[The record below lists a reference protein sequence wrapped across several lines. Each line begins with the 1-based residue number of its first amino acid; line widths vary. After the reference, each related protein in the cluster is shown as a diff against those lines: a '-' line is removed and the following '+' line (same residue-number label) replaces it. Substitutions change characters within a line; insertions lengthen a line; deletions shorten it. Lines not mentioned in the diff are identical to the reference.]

1 MLTLSWQEV
10 RDSDTCCGL
19 MLRASS
25 QLGPL
30 HILHIM
36 INLFL
41 YTQPSAEEFGSLS
54 FTLHEKLTPT
64 LVKFRVPDHNNLLH
78 CRETLNF
85 TSQIDV
91 QWNVLETSM
100 SVPFQERSF
109 LSIFSP
115 LVGILNIDTNSHLR
129 LSHLARFLCK
139 ATYNQCYS
147 TRRAAVIIITE
158 SSH

>member
-1 MLTLSWQEV
+1 MGFRHLLWVDAASEQSTWSTSYTSHHDKFISVYTALSRRVWVWNE
-10 RDSDTCCGL
+10 
-19 MLRASS
+19 A
-25 QLGPL
+25 
-30 HILHIM
+30 
-36 INLFL
+36 
-41 YTQPSAEEFGSLS
+41 S

-64 LVKFRVPDHNNLLH
+64 LAKFRVPDHNNLLH

-115 LVGILNIDTNSHLR
+115 LVSILNIDTNSHLR